1 MRWTSRNVKILSI
14 QTDANAG
21 CLDPTSNR
29 YLKEMKVKNKEKR
42 KQEVDNQRAEN
53 EERGI
58 RARGC
63 ISYRNCFCFNS
74 STQVVTSVSII
85 PQSWK
90 DFEFSEPLIE
100 TTSGLDDSA
109 FDGNKTK
116 CWMNL
121 FGCHN
126 PFSTSSINYSR
137 VENSKTDKVWVKSW
151 CGSIP
156 ATNRSGVLRSARTCC
171 GFSGMPRRRRAAGWH
186 SRGSGESLFSLYF
199 SQKVFLQQVWFCRVG
214 GAGGWRQERGGRL
227 Q

>member
-1 MRWTSRNVKILSI
+1 MTGENDKKKSSKGWKRHKHGGRWHLRKLQKLFNMRWTSRNVKILSI

-42 KQEVDNQRAEN
+42 KQEDDNQRAEN

-63 ISYRNCFCFNS
+63 ISYRNCFIYS
-74 STQVVTSVSII
+74 GGDISII

-100 TTSGLDDSA
+100 TTRGLDDSA

-116 CWMNL
+116 YWMNL

-126 PFSTSSINYSR
+126 PCQSSIQEWKIQR
-137 VENSKTDKVWVKSW
+137 RTR
-151 CGSIP
+151 CG
-156 ATNRSGVLRSARTCC
+156 
-171 GFSGMPRRRRAAGWH
+171 
-186 SRGSGESLFSLYF
+186 
-199 SQKVFLQQVWFCRVG
+199 
-214 GAGGWRQERGGRL
+214 
-227 Q
+227 